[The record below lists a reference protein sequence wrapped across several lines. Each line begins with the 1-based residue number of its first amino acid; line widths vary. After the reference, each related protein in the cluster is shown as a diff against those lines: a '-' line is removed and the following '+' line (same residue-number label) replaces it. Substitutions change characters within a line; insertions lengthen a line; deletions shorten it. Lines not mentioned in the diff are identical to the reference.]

1 MLLATRVATFK
12 MCGTKE
18 EGIMKA
24 EILAVGTEIL
34 LGDIV
39 NTNAQYIAKRLADL
53 GIAVYHQSV
62 VGDNRERLLEA
73 YTLAF
78 SRADLVITTGG
89 LGPTKDDLTKEVTFE
104 YFKKKSVVHEPS
116 LKILEGHFK
125 DRNRPMS
132 KNNVKQ
138 TYFPVDAIILP
149 NNNGTAPGCIIE
161 ESRKT
166 VVLLPGPPREMKPM
180 FEESVVPYLEK
191 FQQGVLVSKVLRVIG
206 VGESAAAE
214 ILEDILDNQA
224 NPTVAPYAKDGEVTF
239 RITAKATTVEEGT
252 RLIKPME
259 DLIRSRLGANIYGE
273 GNTTLENVLSEMLV
287 SKNLTIATA
296 ESCTGGMISSK
307 LVNYPGISSV
317 FMEGVVTY
325 TNEAKIRRLGVKKET
340 LDKYG
345 AVSSEVA
352 AEMAQGIAKTAGVSI
367 GISTTGIAGP
377 GGGSEEKPV
386 GLVYV
391 GFCINGEIKTKM
403 LKLSGDRQKIR
414 ERATMQLLDLV
425 RRELL

>member
-1 MLLATRVATFK
+1 
-12 MCGTKE
+12 
-18 EGIMKA
+18 MKA

-39 NTNAQYIAKRLADL
+39 NTNAQYIAKRLADM
-53 GIAVYHQSV
+53 GIAVYHQTV

-104 YFKKKSVVHEPS
+104 YFGKKSVVHEPS
-116 LKILEGHFK
+116 LKILEGHFR
-125 DRNRPMS
+125 DLNRQMT

-138 TYFPVDAIILP
+138 TYFPVDALILP

-161 ESRKT
+161 KSGKT
-166 VVLLPGPPREMKPM
+166 VLLLPGPPREMKPM
-180 FEESVVPYLEK
+180 FEESVAPYLEK

-214 ILEDILDNQA
+214 ILEDILDNQT
-224 NPTVAPYAKDGEVTF
+224 NPTVAPYAKEGEVTF
-239 RITAKATTVEEGT
+239 RITAKASTKEEGT

-259 DLIRSRLGANIYGE
+259 NLIRSRLGINIYGE
-273 GNTTLENVLSEMLV
+273 GDTTLENVLSEMLV
-287 SKNLTIATA
+287 NKRMTIATA
-296 ESCTGGMISSK
+296 ESCTGGMIASR
-307 LVNYPGISSV
+307 LINYPGISSV
-317 FMEGVVTY
+317 LMEGVVTY
-325 TNEAKIRRLGVKKET
+325 SNAAKINRLGVKVET

-391 GFCINGEIKTKM
+391 GICINGKVKTKM

-425 RRELL
+425 RRELLL

>member
-1 MLLATRVATFK
+1 
-12 MCGTKE
+12 
-18 EGIMKA
+18 MKA

-104 YFKKKSVVHEPS
+104 YFNKKGVVHEPS

-125 DRNRPMS
+125 DMNRPMS

-161 ESRKT
+161 ESGKT
-166 VVLLPGPPREMKPM
+166 VALLPGPPREMKPM

-206 VGESAAAE
+206 VGESKAE
-214 ILEDILDNQA
+214 EMIEDILDNQT
-224 NPTVAPYAKDGEVTF
+224 NPTVAPYAKDGEMIF
-239 RITAKATTVEEGT
+239 RITAKANTYDEG
-252 RLIKPME
+252 IKLMEPME
-259 DLIRSRLGANIYGE
+259 TKIRSRLGSNIYGE

-287 SKNLTIATA
+287 NKNLTIATA
-296 ESCTGGMISSK
+296 ESCTGGMIASR
-307 LVNYPGISSV
+307 LINYPGISSV

-325 TNEAKIRRLGVKKET
+325 TNEAKISRLGVKKET

-352 AEMAQGIAKTAGVSI
+352 AEMAQGIARTAGVSI

-391 GFCINGEIKTKM
+391 GLCINGEIKTKM